1 VATPIFRLIRR
12 SLRLREVIGEPTFA
26 AAAGSGRPVIY
37 VSWHNRLFLCG
48 FFLLE
53 RVAWRGTQL
62 TTLVSLSKDGD
73 FGTRLGLNLGFDVV
87 RGSTSRGG
95 LAALRLLRRR
105 IEGGAA
111 VYTVP
116 DGPRGP
122 LYECQEGVVVLSQS
136 TGAPIVPLACAVEPA
151 WRLKSWDRMIVPKPF
166 SSGVVACGEPLVV
179 PREIDAAGRAA
190 QAREIQRRLD
200 AAVAVAEARLAELRR

>member
-1 VATPIFRLIRR
+1 V
-12 SLRLREVIGEPTFA
+12 RLRAVVGDETFA
-26 AAAGSGRPVIY
+26 AARASGRPVIY

-53 RVAWRGTQL
+53 RVAWRGTRL
-62 TTLVSLSKDGD
+62 TTLVSLSKDGE

-105 IEGGAA
+105 IESGAS

-122 LYECQEGVVVLSQS
+122 LYKCQEGVVLLAQT
-136 TGAPIVPLACAVEPA
+136 TGAPIVPLAYSVAPV
-151 WRLKSWDRMIVPKPF
+151 WRLKSWDRMRVPKPF
-166 SSGVVACGEPLVV
+166 STGVVAIGEPLTV
-179 PREIDAAGRAA
+179 PREIDAGGRAA
-190 QAREIQRRLD
+190 QAREVKARLD
-200 AAVAVAEARLAELRR
+200 AAAQAADARLAEIVA